1 MKLRRLLPAF
11 ALAVLSLQFGGCAS
25 IIKGTTQQIPIA
37 SEPSGARVTVDGN
50 PAGTTPTTVTLS
62 RKQNHMITLEKE
74 GFDTENVAVTKSIG
88 GAVAGNIIAGGLI
101 GWGVDTMTGAQY
113 NLHPETINVRLHT
126 ARSAGAAVP
135 AANQTKEFIDEL
147 NRLDQL
153 LVDKKVTPEEYAK
166 LREALFAKYRKAA

>member
-1 MKLRRLLPAF
+1 MKIHPLLPALL
-11 ALAVLSLQFGGCAS
+11 LAALSLTFGGCAS

-62 RKQNHMITLEKE
+62 RKQNHMVTLEKE
-74 GFDTENVAVTKSIG
+74 GFETENVAITKSIG

-101 GWGVDTMTGAQY
+101 GWGVDAMTGAQY
-113 NLHPETINVRLHT
+113 NLHPETLNVRLH
-126 ARSAGAAVP
+126 AAKGAGAAVP
-135 AANQTKEFIDEL
+135 ANDQTKQFVEEL

-166 LREALFAKYRKAA
+166 LRAALFEKYGKST